1 MSFAPIFLFALV
13 GGGFCIL
20 VLYRLLKRIETR
32 AVRIVLWGLIVFIVL
47 FALTPVLGSF
57 YYNIFGSG
65 VFRFLSWFEPLLSI
79 FGLAVVVIGAW
90 RGFMRVI
97 RSGTGGSASAGGL
110 YGITLLAELPGALVR
125 FITFF
130 LLIAWVTFLPV
141 FVVLMTEVSSAVSN
155 FSLFGNNR
163 GIGSGGSNILEGWL
177 TLCLILAAISAFGMM
192 LVSLLSFWGL
202 RSGASFT
209 RFVLGAREMSTRE
222 KDVYLGALKE
232 VAGRANKRMKGFT
245 GPYVVDS
252 GPLGQTYTIGSTLYL
267 SGASL
272 RSDDLP
278 LFLAH
283 EVGLQQRRVGGVVH
297 GLRSLVFPLFYLFV
311 GRVRNWST
319 GAGSAPPEGSL
330 EAVVQEA
337 SSGLSATDTFYSIV
351 NALMFFNMALFGGGL
366 GVWLTSPLWAKYFRE
381 EAYKADEF
389 VLVLGWRSELREHLE
404 QGIFYDTSVPYMMAW
419 QPANELRID
428 RIIQEG
434 AGK

>member
-1 MSFAPIFLFALV
+1 MYSYSLLEKLIVLV
-13 GGGFCIL
+13 GGGCF
-20 VLYRLLKRIETR
+20 VWALYRLLTR
-32 AVRIVLWGLIVFIVL
+32 LEALVVRIVVGALVVFVGFLTL
-47 FALTPVLGSF
+47 FPVFQSLYYDILG
-57 YYNIFGSG
+57 Y
-65 VFRFLSWFEPLLSI
+65 
-79 FGLAVVVIGAW
+79 AVVDTFYPLVLILIIIGLGVLVFAAG
-90 RGFMRVI
+90 RGLVRLI
-97 RSGTGGSASAGGL
+97 RKGTGGSASAGGL
-110 YGITLLAELPGALVR
+110 YGITLWAELPGALVR

-130 LLIAWVTFLPV
+130 LLIAWVTFLPM
-141 FVVLMTEVSSAVSN
+141 FAVLMTEVSSAVSN

-163 GIGSGGSNILEGWL
+163 GIGSGGSDILEGWL

-222 KDVYLGALKE
+222 KDVYLGAIKE
-232 VAGRANKRMKGFT
+232 VARRVKEPLKGFT

-252 GPLGQTYTIGSTLYL
+252 GPLGQIYTIGSTLYL

-272 RSDDLP
+272 RSDNLP

-283 EVGLQQRRVGGVVH
+283 EVGLQQRGVGGVVH
-297 GLRSLVFPLFYLFV
+297 ALRSLVFPLFYLFV

-389 VLVLGWRSELREHLE
+389 VVLLGWRAELLEHLE

-428 RIIQEG
+428 RILHEH
-434 AGK
+434 